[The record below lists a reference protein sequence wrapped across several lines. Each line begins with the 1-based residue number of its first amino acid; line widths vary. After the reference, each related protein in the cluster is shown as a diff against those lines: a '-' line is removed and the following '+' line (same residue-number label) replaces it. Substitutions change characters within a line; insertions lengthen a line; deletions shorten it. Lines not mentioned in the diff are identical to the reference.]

1 MTIRPLL
8 LLCSEEDDV
17 AEPRTR
23 DDDGSKTLLPSRMK
37 ACAAEELRTRH
48 RARDDPI
55 LLFDLGIVAFDWHSY
70 ELVLASYT

>member
-37 ACAAEELRTRH
+37 ACAEELRTRH

-55 LLFDLGIVAFDWHSY
+55 LLFDLAEAAEVIMVRMSAFEHFG
-70 ELVLASYT
+70 